1 MGAKKAANL
10 FRIYCFVCRCG
21 AAGYS
26 VFIMVQCDK
35 LKINKK
41 IVLSNHQEISFV
53 LPCETNALHFS

>member
-1 MGAKKAANL
+1 MSGCWK
-10 FRIYCFVCRCG
+10 RQSVRMCRYG

-41 IVLSNHQEISFV
+41 IVLSNHQEILFV
-53 LPCETNALHFS
+53 LLYETNALHFS